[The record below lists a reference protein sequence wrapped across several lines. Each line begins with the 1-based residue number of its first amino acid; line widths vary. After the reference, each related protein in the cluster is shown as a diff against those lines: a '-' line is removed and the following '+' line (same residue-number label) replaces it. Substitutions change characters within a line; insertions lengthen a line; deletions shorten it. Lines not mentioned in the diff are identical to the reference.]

1 MPSDAAEFTIVL
13 SSFVIILHS
22 SKEVGCCV
30 VKNRNLRT
38 QQFYFFVSLR
48 RPDGCVRLC
57 VILLDEPFPWSD
69 RIQIIAK
76 CLTEYLLLQCEQHES
91 LIFKTVQILHPRLY
105 EFQL

>member
-1 MPSDAAEFTIVL
+1 VPSDAAEFTIVL

-22 SKEVGCCV
+22 SKEDGCCV

-38 QQFYFFVSLR
+38 QQIYFFASLL
-48 RPDGCVRLC
+48 RPDGCVRLF
-57 VILLDEPFPWSD
+57 VVSLDEPFPWSD

-76 CLTEYLLLQCEQHES
+76 CLTDCLLLQCEQSES
-91 LIFKTVQILHPRLY
+91 LNFKTVHILHPRLY